1 MATVIHPEELFF
13 GTPVSLTVGG
23 VEAGA
28 TTEPPTWEFEVEEYT
43 PEFQG
48 AGGPVKG
55 TKVIRRVRPRV
66 NLRINEITAEKMAW
80 ALGNTSSA
88 VASVAE
94 VGGGG
99 YADTI
104 AAGEPSDI
112 GDQTIIVTQAEA
124 AANPPAVNDFIRI
137 GAVGP
142 TAEYRQITAIDVGT
156 NTLTLNRPLAF
167 AHAAATTVTET
178 VGDGRTTISFRIGRV
193 PSTDYRDVVLT
204 GEGLDGRQMRV
215 ELDDCASSENQE
227 LSFADDDITGLDLQL
242 EAHYDPENPRVV
254 PMRVVLL

>member
-1 MATVIHPEELFF
+1 MATIINPEELFF

-66 NLRINEITAEKMAW
+66 NLRVNEITAEKLAW
-80 ALGNTSSA
+80 ALGNTTSVQSSTGVVAGGGAGALAGASA
-88 VASVAE
+88 VGDMTIT
-94 VGGGG
+94 VGVGEG
-99 YADTI
+99 
-104 AAGEPSDI
+104 AGFTA
-112 GDQTIIVTQAEA
+112 G
-124 AANPPAVNDFIRI
+124 DFIRI

-142 TAEYRQITAIDVGT
+142 TAEFRQIAPGGVAGDV
-156 NTLTLNRPLAF
+156 LTLDRQLAL
-167 AHAAATTVTET
+167 AHAAATTVTE
-178 VGDGRTTISFRIGRV
+178 VEGDGRTTISFRIGRV
-193 PSTDYRDVVLT
+193 PTSDYRDVVLV

-227 LSFADDDITGLDLQL
+227 LSFADDDITGLNLQL
-242 EAHYDPENPRVV
+242 EAHYAPEAPRVV

>member
-1 MATVIHPEELFF
+1 MATVITPEELFF

-28 TTEPPTWEFEVEEYT
+28 TTEPPTWEFEVEEFT

-66 NLRINEITAEKMAW
+66 NLRVNEITAEKLAW
-80 ALGNTSSA
+80 ALGNTSS
-88 VASVAE
+88 VTTSTAE
-94 VGGGG
+94 VGGGT
-99 YADTI
+99 ATTLS
-104 AAGEPSDI
+104 APSAI
-112 GDQTIIVTQAEA
+112 GDTVVTVTDETGY
-124 AANPPAVNDFIRI
+124 AVNDFIRI
-137 GAVGP
+137 GAAGP
-142 TAEYRQITAIDVGT
+142 TAEYRQILAI
-156 NTLTLNRPLAF
+156 NAAANQLTLDRQLAR
-167 AHAAATTVTET
+167 AHAAAATVTE
-178 VGDGRTTISFRIGRV
+178 VEGDGRTTISFRIGRV
-193 PSTDYRDVVLT
+193 PTSDYRDVVLI

-227 LSFADDDITGLDLQL
+227 LSFADDDITGLNLQL
-242 EAHYDPENPRVV
+242 EAHYAPEAPRVV

>member
-66 NLRINEITAEKMAW
+66 NLRVNEITAEKLAW
-80 ALGNTSSA
+80 ALGNTTSVQSSTD
-88 VASVAE
+88 E

-99 YADTI
+99 ASTLDEASAIGDTQI
-104 AAGEPSDI
+104 VLAAG
-112 GDQTIIVTQAEA
+112 GGAGF
-124 AANPPAVNDFIRI
+124 AVNDFVRI
-137 GAVGP
+137 GAAGP
-142 TAEYRQITAIDVGT
+142 AAEYRQVTAIAVD
-156 NTLTLNRPLAF
+156 TLTLDRQLTA
-167 AHAAATTVTET
+167 AHAAATTVTE
-178 VGDGRTTISFRIGRV
+178 VEGDGRTTISFRIGRV
-193 PSTDYRDVVLT
+193 PSSDYKPVVLT

-227 LSFADDDITGLDLQL
+227 LSFADDDITGLNLAL
-242 EAHYDPENPRVV
+242 EAHYDPEQPRTV

>member
-1 MATVIHPEELFF
+1 MATVITPEELFF

-66 NLRINEITAEKMAW
+66 NLRVNEITAEKLAW
-80 ALGNTSSA
+80 ALGNTTSVQSST
-88 VASVAE
+88 AE

-99 YADTI
+99 AGALAD
-104 AAGEPSDI
+104 AASI
-112 GDQTIIVTQAEA
+112 GDLTITLGVGEGAGFS
-124 AANPPAVNDFIRI
+124 VNDFVRI
-137 GAVGP
+137 AAVGP
-142 TAEYRQITAIDVGT
+142 TAEYRQVTAIAGDV
-156 NTLTLNRPLAF
+156 LTLDRQLAQ
-167 AHAAATTVTET
+167 AHAAATTVTE
-178 VGDGRTTISFRIGRV
+178 VEGDGRTTISFRIGRV
-193 PSTDYRDVVLT
+193 PSSDYRDVVLV

-215 ELDDCASSENQE
+215 ELDDCASAENQE
-227 LSFADDDITGLDLQL
+227 LSFADDDITGLNLQL
-242 EAHYDPENPRVV
+242 EAHYDPAAPRVV

>member
-1 MATVIHPEELFF
+1 MATVITPEELFF

-66 NLRINEITAEKMAW
+66 NLRVNEITAEKMAW
-80 ALGNTSSA
+80 ALGNTT
-88 VASVAE
+88 SVVTPIAD
-94 VGGGG
+94 VGGGTVTDLDG
-99 YADTI
+99 ATAIGDLTI
-104 AAGEPSDI
+104 TVTAAAGL
-112 GDQTIIVTQAEA
+112 A
-124 AANPPAVNDFIRI
+124 AGDFIRI
-137 GAVGP
+137 GAAGP
-142 TAEYRQITAIDVGT
+142 AAEYRQIAPGGIAGNV
-156 NTLTLNRPLAF
+156 LTLDRQLAA
-167 AHAAATTVTET
+167 AHADATSVTE
-178 VGDGRTTISFRIGRV
+178 VQGDGRTTISFRIGRV
-193 PSTDYRDVVLT
+193 PSSDYRDVVLV

-227 LSFADDDITGLDLQL
+227 LSFADDDITGLNLQL
-242 EAHYDPENPRVV
+242 EAHYAPEAPRVV